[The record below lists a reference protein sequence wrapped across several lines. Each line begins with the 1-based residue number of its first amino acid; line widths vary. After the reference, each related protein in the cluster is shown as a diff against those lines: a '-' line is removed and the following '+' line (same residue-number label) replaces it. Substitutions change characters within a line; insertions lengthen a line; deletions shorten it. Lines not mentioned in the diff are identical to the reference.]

1 MRQRLWTTR
10 RYGLSVAYTL
20 KYHPSV
26 KNEDLPK
33 LDKANAARIRRAIE
47 TRLLVAPQDYG
58 EPLRRTLKGYW
69 KLRVGDYRV
78 VFRVKGEEILILGIL
93 HRKEVYDNGEGKGDH
108 RHYRNN
114 EHPYDFKGMDALIQD
129 FYKDVEKIRKGEL

>member
-1 MRQRLWTTR
+1 
-10 RYGLSVAYTL
+10 VPYTV

-78 VFRVKGEEILILGIL
+78 VFLVKGEEILILGIL
-93 HRKEVYDNGEGKGDH
+93 HRKEVYE
-108 RHYRNN
+108 
-114 EHPYDFKGMDALIQD
+114 M
-129 FYKDVEKIRKGEL
+129 VEKSRTL